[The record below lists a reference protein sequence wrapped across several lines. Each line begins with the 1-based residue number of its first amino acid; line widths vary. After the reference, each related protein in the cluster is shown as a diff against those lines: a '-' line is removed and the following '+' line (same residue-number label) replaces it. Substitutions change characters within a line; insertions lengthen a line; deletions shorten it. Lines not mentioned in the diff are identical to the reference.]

1 MKGQGLWP
9 SPVGEVPLR
18 DKSSP
23 PSEPRETMAQLLQAG
38 GAYRYVRRGELV
50 EGVVVGRTREGVLV
64 DVGAKTE
71 GLIPYGEMTCLG
83 PQGAEALAPGQ
94 RITAYVLRTENAEGQ
109 AILSLDRARGEE
121 GWRLLEERFQRNE
134 AFQAPVVGHNRGG
147 LILSLE
153 GVRCFL
159 PASQMVA
166 APERSARESLL
177 PRWVGK
183 VLTVKVLEIN
193 RKKGRVIVS
202 EKAAQAEQRQALLQ
216 ELAEGQ
222 VRMGRII
229 NIRDFGVFVD
239 LGGVEG
245 LVPLSELSWG
255 PGDPPPQVGDQVQVM
270 VTKVDQE
277 TGRIS
282 LSLRRAQAEAWE
294 ALVAA
299 YQEGDVVPGVV
310 TKLTPFGAFVRVEG
324 KVEGLIHISELSDH
338 HLEHPGQLLHEGE
351 VVPVKILR
359 IERDRCRLSL
369 SLKQARTEAE
379 AHGWVFDQTGAVI
392 FAPPEVRGHLGG
404 SQPPD

>member
-1 MKGQGLWP
+1 
-9 SPVGEVPLR
+9 LR
-18 DKSSP
+18 EEDRSA
-23 PSEPRETMAQLLQAG
+23 SEPKESMAQLLEARG
-38 GAYRYVRRGELV
+38 GYRYLRRGQIV

-71 GLIPYGEMTCLG
+71 GLIPHGEMTCLG
-83 PQGAEALAPGQ
+83 PQGGAALSPGQ
-94 RITAYVLRTENAEGQ
+94 RVTAYVLQPESAESQ
-109 AILSLDRARGEE
+109 IILSLDRARGEE
-121 GWRLLEERFQRNE
+121 GWRLLQERFQRGE

-147 LILSLE
+147 LILSVE

-166 APERSARESLL
+166 APERSARDSLL

-183 VLTVKVLEIN
+183 VLTVKVLELN

-202 EKAAQAEQRQALLQ
+202 EKAAQAEQRESLLQ

-222 VRMGRII
+222 VRTGRITS
-229 NIRDFGVFVD
+229 IRDFGVFVD

-245 LVPLSELSWG
+245 LVPLSELSWD
-255 PGDPPPQVGDQVQVM
+255 PGQQPPQVGEEVQVL

-277 TGRIS
+277 TGRVS

-299 YQEGDVVPGVV
+299 YREGDVVPGVV

-324 KVEGLIHISELSDH
+324 KVEGLIHISELSEH
-338 HLEHPGQLLHEGE
+338 HLEHPGQVVHEGE
-351 VVPVKILR
+351 VVPVKIVR
-359 IERDRCRLSL
+359 IERERCRLSL
-369 SLKQARTEAE
+369 SLKQARPEAE
-379 AHGWVFDQTGAVI
+379 ARGWVFDQTGAVI
-392 FAPPEVRGHLGG
+392 FVPPEVRAQMGG
-404 SQPPD
+404 ALAPD